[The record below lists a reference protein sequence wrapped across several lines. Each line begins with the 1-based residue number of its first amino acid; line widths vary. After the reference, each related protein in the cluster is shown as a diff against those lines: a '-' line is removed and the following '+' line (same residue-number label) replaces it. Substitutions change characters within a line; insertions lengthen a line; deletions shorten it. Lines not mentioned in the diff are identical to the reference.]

1 MLIRRAVPSD
11 VEQIRG
17 VVLRSIGG
25 VAAGVYTAE
34 QLDAWSAGFNDV
46 AVAAAV
52 DHTFALVAEMDDRV
66 VGFADLTMRDESVAE
81 IDLVYVDPAHQRS
94 GVARALLAAL
104 ETHAISEG
112 IGELAA
118 DASIPAVG
126 LFASV
131 GYAVQSRYDKHVRG
145 LVFAN
150 TWMLKKR

>member
-1 MLIRRAVPSD
+1 VLIRRAVPSD
-11 VEQIRG
+11 VEQIRD

-94 GVARALLAAL
+94 GVARERRVCGAVAL
-104 ETHAISEG
+104 
-112 IGELAA
+112 
-118 DASIPAVG
+118 
-126 LFASV
+126 
-131 GYAVQSRYDKHVRG
+131 
-145 LVFAN
+145 
-150 TWMLKKR
+150 

>member
-1 MLIRRAVPSD
+1 VLIRRAVPSD

-25 VAAGVYTAE
+25 VTAGVYTAE
-34 QLDAWSAGFNDV
+34 QLEVWSAGFNDV

-52 DHTFALVAEMDDRV
+52 DHTFALVAEIDDRV
-66 VGFADLTMRDESVAE
+66 VGFADLIVRDESVAE
-81 IDLVYVDPAHQRS
+81 VDLVYVDPAHQRC
-94 GVARALLAAL
+94 GVALALLDAL
-104 ETHAISEG
+104 ETHAIGEG

-131 GYAVQSRYDKHVRG
+131 GYGVQSRYDKHVRG